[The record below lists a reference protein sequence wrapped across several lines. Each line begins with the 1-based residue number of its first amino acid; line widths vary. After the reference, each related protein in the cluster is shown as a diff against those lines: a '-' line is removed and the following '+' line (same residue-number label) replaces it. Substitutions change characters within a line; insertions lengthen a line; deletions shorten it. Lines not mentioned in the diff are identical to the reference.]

1 MGFGQG
7 FTKNSLS
14 EFLVEEAGLTLS
26 DIKNVVVQD
35 NRSYFDVPA
44 KFEQQIIINL
54 KGYKLSHRNLKLTL
68 DGESSMR
75 NIY

>member
-7 FTKNSLS
+7 FTKSNLP
-14 EFLVEEAGLTLS
+14 EFLVEEAGLNLS
-26 DIKNVVVQD
+26 DIKNVVVED
-35 NRSYFDVPA
+35 NRSYFDVPT
-44 KFEQQIIINL
+44 KFEQQVFINL

-68 DGESSMR
+68 DGENSKR